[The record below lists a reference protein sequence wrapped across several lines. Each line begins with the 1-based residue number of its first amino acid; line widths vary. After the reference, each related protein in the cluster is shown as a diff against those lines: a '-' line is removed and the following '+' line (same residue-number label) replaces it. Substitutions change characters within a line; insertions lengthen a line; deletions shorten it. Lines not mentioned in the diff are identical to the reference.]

1 MDEIMKKN
9 VEIMKKE
16 FIDNTFFSN
25 AWRDTSQH
33 VRIFKDDVS
42 DEKKKNFRNF
52 VKKEALKVIEDY
64 KEKEVE
70 YDDHFKVLENVNKNI
85 HDEVN
90 KKYKDKITFS
100 FGRTQKLVNVLLKYY
115 WCNSMLNG
123 HAPAH
128 LPIDSIII
136 KQVKKQSKEKE
147 IEWKCDFTWTSM
159 DKDDYKDCIEQIK
172 KIKGNK
178 SFAEWELITYKES
191 V

>member
-1 MDEIMKKN
+1 MNENNFNNEKQ
-9 VEIMKKE
+9 E

-33 VRIFKDDVS
+33 VRIFKKDVS
-42 DEKKKNFRNF
+42 DKKKKKFRTF
-52 VKKEALKVIEDY
+52 VGKEALKIVENYKKEQLTEKAHLGELKKLYDAVNNDY
-64 KEKEVE
+64 SETV
-70 YDDHFKVLENVNKNI
+70 D
-85 HDEVN
+85 
-90 KKYKDKITFS
+90 FS

-115 WCNSMLNG
+115 WCNNMLNG

-136 KQVKKQSKEKE
+136 NQVKKQSKEKG
-147 IEWKCDFTWTSM
+147 IEWKCNFTWTSM
-159 DKDDYKDCIEQIK
+159 NEENYNDCMEQIE

>member
-1 MDEIMKKN
+1 MNESDFNNEKQ
-9 VEIMKKE
+9 E

-33 VRIFKDDVS
+33 VRIFKEGVS
-42 DEKKKNFRNF
+42 DEEKKNFRSF
-52 VKKEALKVIEDY
+52 VRGASFKIVEEYKKKQLT
-64 KEKEVE
+64 EKEHLRELKKIYDGVNDKYSSKVE
-70 YDDHFKVLENVNKNI
+70 
-85 HDEVN
+85 
-90 KKYKDKITFS
+90 FS

-115 WCNSMLNG
+115 WCNNMLNG
-123 HAPAH
+123 HIPAH

-136 KQVKKQSKEKE
+136 KEVKKQSKEKG
-147 IEWKCDFTWTSM
+147 IEWKCNFTWTSM
-159 DKDDYKDCIEQIK
+159 NEENYNDCMGQIE